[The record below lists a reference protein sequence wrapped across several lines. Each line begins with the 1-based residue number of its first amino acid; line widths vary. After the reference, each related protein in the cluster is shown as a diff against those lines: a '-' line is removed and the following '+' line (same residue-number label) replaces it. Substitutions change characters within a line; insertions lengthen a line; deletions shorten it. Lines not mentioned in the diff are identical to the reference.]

1 MIKIKIGSN
10 TFEFESGIR
19 VSEIVKDGSAFA
31 ARFNGRSV
39 DLSAVLHEDGELVP
53 LGFESEE
60 GKQVFWHSA
69 AHVLAQAVK
78 ELFPQ
83 AKLAIGPAIENGFYY
98 DFDVEKPFSEDD
110 LKKIEGKMQQLVALD
125 LPISHLLTL
134 KSDITGY
141 FKKQGEDYKV
151 ELLADIPDE
160 EVSVYQQGD
169 FIDLCRGPHLPR
181 TGLIR
186 AFKLL
191 SVAGAYW
198 RGDEH
203 NRMLGRIYGIAFP
216 TPEMLELYLVRL
228 EEAKRRDH
236 RKLGAT
242 LGIFSIFD
250 EAGAGLAFYQPKGA
264 ILKKVVEEYWDAEHR
279 KRGYQIVSTPHIAHS
294 KLFRISGHYDFYL
307 ENMYTLLVEDDE
319 YVLKPMNCPGHMLIY
334 KSAIRSYRDLPLRI
348 AELGTVYRNER
359 SGVLHGLLRVR
370 GFTIDDAHI
379 FCMPEQ
385 IKDEVRG
392 VVEFA
397 VKVLAD
403 FGFKN
408 YRVELSLRDPH
419 EKSRYMGSD
428 EDWSMVEGILRTVLE
443 GLSIPYRPVEGEAV
457 FYGPKIDI
465 KLLDAL
471 DRPWQASTVQFDFNL
486 PKRFDL
492 SYMGKDGQHHPV
504 YIVHR
509 AILGSVERFIGAL
522 LEHYGGALPVWLSP
536 YQAVVISI
544 TEAETEYAAAVAQKM
559 IDGGVRAITDFR
571 NEKVGYKISE
581 AEREKIPY
589 MVIIGKKELERGSVS
604 LRKRGIGDMGEK
616 TINEVLSEIRTETL
630 NRR

>member
-1 MIKIKIGSN
+1 MHIKIGGSSV
-10 TFEFESGIR
+10 EFEAGIR
-19 VSEIVKDGSAFA
+19 VSEILRESGAFA
-31 ARFNGRSV
+31 AQFNGRSV
-39 DLSAVLHEDGELVP
+39 DLSAELRDDGEIIP
-53 LGFESEE
+53 LTFDSEE

-69 AHVLAQAVK
+69 SHLLAQAVK
-78 ELFPQ
+78 ELFPRT
-83 AKLAIGPAIENGFYY
+83 KLAIGPAIENGFYY

-110 LKKIEGKMQQLVALD
+110 LKRIEAKMQEIAALD
-125 LPISHLLTL
+125 LPISHLLTM

-141 FKKQGEDYKV
+141 FKKQDEIYKV
-151 ELLADIPDE
+151 ELLSEIPDE
-160 EVSVYQQGD
+160 EVSIYQQGD

-181 TGLIR
+181 TGLVG
-186 AFKLL
+186 AVKLL

-203 NRMLGRIYGIAFP
+203 NRMLQRIYGIAFP
-216 TPEMLELYLVRL
+216 NREMLELYLARL
-228 EEAKRRDH
+228 EEAKLRDH
-236 RKLGAT
+236 RKIGAS
-242 LGIFSIFD
+242 LEIFSIFD
-250 EAGAGLAFYQPKGA
+250 EAGAGLAFFKPKGTVLRQV
-264 ILKKVVEEYWDAEHR
+264 IEDYWTREHR
-279 KRGYQIVSTPHIAHS
+279 QRGYQIVSTPHIAHS
-294 KLFRISGHYDFYL
+294 KLFKISGHYDFYR
-307 ENMYTLLVEDDE
+307 ENMYTLPVEEEE

-334 KSAIRSYRDLPLRI
+334 KSAIRSYRELPFRL

-385 IKDEVRG
+385 IEDEVKG

-397 VKVLAD
+397 LKVLAD

-408 YRVELSLRDPH
+408 YRVELSLRDPK
-419 EKSRYMGSD
+419 ERAKYMGTD
-428 EDWSMVEGILRTVLE
+428 EEWLMVEGILRRVLD
-443 GLSIPYRPVEGEAV
+443 GLSIPFRPREGEAV

-471 DRPWQASTVQFDFNL
+471 DRPWQATTVQFDFNL

-509 AILGSVERFIGAL
+509 AILGSLERFIGAL

-536 YQAVVISI
+536 YQAVVLSI
-544 TEAETEYAAAVAQKM
+544 TEAEADYGAEVAHKL
-559 IDGGVRAITDFR
+559 IEGGVRAITDFR
-571 NEKVGYKISE
+571 NEKIGFKISE
-581 AEREKIPY
+581 SEREKIPF
-589 MVIIGKKELERGSVS
+589 MLVVGKKEKERATVSV
-604 LRKRGIGDMGEK
+604 RRRGRGDMGEK
-616 TINEVLSEIRTETL
+616 TINEVQNEIRTETL